1 MFNTLITPR
10 FNDTD
15 ALGHVNHAAVAMW
28 FETARRPLFKLF
40 IPDLSPRNWNLIVV
54 RLEIDY
60 KQQLCYQQD
69 VEIKSYLQ
77 HLGNSS
83 MVLTQQAWQGAK
95 LCAEGKTTLIHFD
108 YRAQKSQK
116 IPDTLRKTLQ
126 KHLISPE
133 S

>member
-40 IPDLSPRNWNLIVV
+40 IPDLNPRNWNLIIV

-60 KQQLCYQQD
+60 KQQLFYQQD

-77 HLGNSS
+77 HLGSSS

-95 LCAEGKTTLIHFD
+95 LCAEGKATLVHFD
-108 YRAQKSQK
+108 YQTQKSQK
-116 IPDTLRKTLQ
+116 IPDTLRRALQ